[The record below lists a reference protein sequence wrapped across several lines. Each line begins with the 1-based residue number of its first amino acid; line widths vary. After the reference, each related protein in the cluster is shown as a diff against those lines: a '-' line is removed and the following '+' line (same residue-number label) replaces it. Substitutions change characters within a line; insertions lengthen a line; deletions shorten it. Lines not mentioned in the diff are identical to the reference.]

1 MNEEIIMELDMG
13 RDNIF
18 ERIFEE
24 LVDNDLIDLHNYEY
38 ENAKKVV
45 MEIMENRF
53 KDFLIIQGKML

>member
-1 MNEEIIMELDMG
+1 MD
-13 RDNIF
+13 RANIF

-24 LVDNDLIDLHNYEY
+24 LVDNDLIDLQNYEY

-53 KDFLIIQGKML
+53 KDFLIIQGEML